1 MADTDKLWVNLSSM
15 GEGNIFAVLPQLMK
29 QMLSED
35 MFNIEEEFVDV
46 ILPSNDAWQTKIYYK
61 LVEKQRMIDSKET
74 AE

>member
-35 MFNIEEEFVDV
+35 MFNIEEDFVDV

-61 LVEKQRMIDSKET
+61 LVENQRMIDSKDI
-74 AE
+74 AM